1 MPGIGGSCP
10 TIHLDVEFFPEGE
23 KLLSDTLRELDGLD
37 PALLS
42 SLLDLLPVLIDPSQ
56 KKRWPAKGPMISG
69 DDVGQDLLVGVP
81 DVRIAIRVINSGGNE
96 VFHSLNR
103 VRFCRPKI
111 RCEPW
116 RRQPRLL

>member
-1 MPGIGGSCP
+1 MPGIGGGCP
-10 TIHLDVEFFPEGE
+10 TIHVDIEFFPEGE
-23 KLLSDTLRELDGLD
+23 ELLSDTLRELDRLD

-42 SLLDLLPVLIDPSQ
+42 SLLDLLAMLINPGQ
-56 KKRWPAKGPMISG
+56 KERWSVKGPMIAG
-69 DDVGQDLLVGVP
+69 NDVGQDLFVGVP

-103 VRFCRPKI
+103 VRFCRPKT